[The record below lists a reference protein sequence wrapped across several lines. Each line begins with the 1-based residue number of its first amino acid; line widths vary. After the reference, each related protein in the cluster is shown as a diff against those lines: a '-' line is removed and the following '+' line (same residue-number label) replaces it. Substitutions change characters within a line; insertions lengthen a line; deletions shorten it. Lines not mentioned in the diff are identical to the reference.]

1 MITTTL
7 KTEKNLGPLSQIP
20 LGEGREFVVDSS
32 VIAVFHTRH
41 GIYASQAACPHREGP
56 LIDGLIGGTSVVCPL
71 HAWKFDLTTGQP
83 LMGTCGITT
92 YPVRLSENGD
102 ILLAWSG
109 RPPAETTCDGPSY
122 PIFTK

>member
-1 MITTTL
+1 MTTT
-7 KTEKNLGPLSQIP
+7 TQGAEKNLGPLSQIP
-20 LGEGREFVVDSS
+20 LGEGREFVVDGR
-32 VIAVFHTRH
+32 VIAVFHTRRGVH
-41 GIYASQAACPHREGP
+41 ASQPACPHREGP
-56 LIDGLIGGTSVVCPL
+56 LIDGLIGGTTVVCPL

-102 ILLAWSG
+102 ILLTRSDQ
-109 RPPAETTCDGPSY
+109 PPAETTCDGPSY